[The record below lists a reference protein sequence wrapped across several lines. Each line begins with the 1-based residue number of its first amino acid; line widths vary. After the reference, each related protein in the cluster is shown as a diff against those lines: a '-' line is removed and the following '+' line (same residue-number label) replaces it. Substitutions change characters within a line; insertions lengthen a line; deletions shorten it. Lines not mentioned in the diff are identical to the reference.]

1 MTADKIFKTLG
12 NSIRLRLLCLLRER
26 DWRVGDLQA
35 ITGLPMAMV
44 SKDLMRM
51 RAQKLV
57 AATRRGVSI
66 TYTLPPGPETEIL
79 RGILAAAQSILPPE
93 ALADAETVKSYVP
106 SEMPQTE
113 AESRAFVGNGSRGS
127 KRPGKPEKAPVPT
140 AQKASESDH
149 FGTLPTNLL

>member
-12 NSIRLRLLCLLRER
+12 NRIRLRLLCLLRER

-66 TYTLPPGPETEIL
+66 TYSLPPSPETEIL
-79 RGILAAAQSILPPE
+79 RGILASAQAILPSE
-93 ALADAETVKSYVP
+93 VLADAETVKSYVP

-113 AESRAFVGNGSRGS
+113 AESREFLGNASRGS
-127 KRPGKPEKAPVPT
+127 KGSEKPAKTSAPAAP
-140 AQKASESDH
+140 KGSENAH